1 MRNPDSVLE
10 KIIQNVYQSNNLETS
25 RQEMIEFLEARE
37 RMNKTDRYKMIEECK
52 KITSMSKLQFY
63 ITNAMFKFE
72 GLGVS

>member
-37 RMNKTDRYKMIEECK
+37 RMNKIDRYKMIEECK
-52 KITSMSKLQFY
+52 NIKTLSRLQFY